1 MILAGGKFDMR
12 VTFVF
17 SSLDDQGTINTKNS
31 KKVVDQMVERYWWL
45 CPMRELIFDHSSAF
59 GVHRVHENGDWD
71 GDFKQHLE

>member
-17 SSLDDQGTINTKNS
+17 SSLDDQGTINTMNS
-31 KKVVDQMVERYWWL
+31 KKVVDQMVERYGWL

-59 GVHRVHENGDWD
+59 GAHRVHENGDWD